1 MPGEIVEAA
10 GAAAT
15 AVYVLKQLFGPS
27 LDAIGKDIDRQRA
40 IGWQKIVD
48 RATAKTP
55 SLEDG
60 KAANLRVARDV
71 LWNGAFTDDEI
82 CAEYFGGILAAC
94 RSEDG
99 NDDSAMQF
107 VDCIKGM
114 SSKQLHLHYVIY
126 RSLQNMLIGDG
137 KQINPGQE
145 AELLAVPICF
155 QTVELMQLGINP
167 PVDLTV
173 LHRQGLIRSWQ
184 TASQQHADGKH
195 GIHFCT
201 VTATTFGVILY
212 AIAMN
217 RLSDWA
223 NLTVAAFEGNDAIQ
237 TPKHYAYNPGKLLEL
252 MMARAQSLQD
262 SDERGG

>member
-1 MPGEIVEAA
+1 MAGEIVEAA
-10 GAAAT
+10 GGAAA
-15 AVYVLKQLFGPS
+15 AAYVLKQLFGPS
-27 LDAIGKDIDRQRA
+27 LDAIGKDIDRRRA
-40 IGWQKIVD
+40 VGWQKIVD

-60 KAANLRVARDV
+60 KAANMRVARDI

-99 NDDSAMQF
+99 KDDSAMQF

-126 RSLQNMLIGDG
+126 RSLQDMLIAEH
-137 KQINPGQE
+137 KHINPGQE
-145 AELLAVPICF
+145 AELIGVPICF

-173 LHRQGLIRSWQ
+173 LHRQGLVRDWQ
-184 TASQQHADGKH
+184 SAAQQHADGKH

-217 RLSDWA
+217 RLNDWA
-223 NLTVAAFEGNDAIQ
+223 NLTVASFEGNDAIQ
-237 TPKHYAYNPGKLLEL
+237 MPKSYAANPAKLLEL
-252 MMARAQSLQD
+252 LMARAQAIRD